1 MIKATEA
8 NRMTTEI
15 LNNKLENDL
24 FGIEN
29 KIKEAINEGKYS
41 ANYSGTLKQEVK
53 DFLIQ
58 NGYKI
63 ETGSQYNEEYYHIR
77 W

>member
-15 LNNKLENDL
+15 LNNKLENDIS
-24 FGIEN
+24 GIEN

-41 ANYSGTLKQEVK
+41 ADFSGTLKQEVK

-58 NGYKI
+58 NGYRI
-63 ETGSQYNEEYYHIR
+63 ETESQCNEEYYHIR